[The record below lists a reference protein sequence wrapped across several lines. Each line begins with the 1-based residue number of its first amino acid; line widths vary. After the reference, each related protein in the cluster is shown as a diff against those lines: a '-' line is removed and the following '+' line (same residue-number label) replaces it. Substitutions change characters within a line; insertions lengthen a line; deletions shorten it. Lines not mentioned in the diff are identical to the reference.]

1 MQTKKLLASAAALAT
16 AAIILA
22 SGGAAH
28 AASSLSGKG
37 SSFAANAISYCAAH
51 YDPASGDTVTY
62 TSTGSG
68 TGRSEFAAGNVQFA
82 VTDAPYTSGYPTSRY
97 VNVPLFG
104 GPVVF
109 AYNKNAK
116 KIPAGLKLDAAAVSG
131 ILKGTIRTWD
141 DAAIKKINVGKK
153 LPHKFINVYYR
164 TSGSGTTT
172 NLTTYLAQT
181 LKTGWITGS
190 KDLMASAGGTLATGA
205 KAKATSAVIA
215 DMVESDPY
223 AFGYFDLSD
232 AASANVNSALLKN
245 ASGQFVAPTSAAAV
259 KFLAAQGLTKDAT
272 NTLAGD
278 ATDGILTI
286 DFAKKVAGA
295 YQLSIVTYGLAPR
308 GTATS
313 GNAFAVK
320 GFFKYVL
327 NTCMPTYA
335 ASHGYVAFVGGL
347 KNKALAQADAIG

>member
-1 MQTKKLLASAAALAT
+1 MQKKKLVASVAALAAVAT
-16 AAIILA
+16 ILVSGAPANAAA
-22 SGGAAH
+22 
-28 AASSLSGKG
+28 SLSGKG

-68 TGRSEFAAGNVQFA
+68 TGRTEFAAGNIQFA
-82 VTDAPYTSGYPTSRY
+82 VADGGYTSGYPTNRF

-109 AYNKNAK
+109 AYNKNSK
-116 KIPAGLKLDAAAVSG
+116 KIPAGLKLDAAIVSG
-131 ILKGTIRTWD
+131 ILKGNIRTWD
-141 DAAIKKINVGKK
+141 DSMIKRINVGKV

-164 TSGSGTTT
+164 TSGSGTTE
-172 NLTTYLAQT
+172 NLTNYLAQA
-181 LKTGWITGS
+181 LGSGWTKS
-190 KDLMASAGGTLATGA
+190 KDLAGAAGGTLAPNA

-215 DMVESDPY
+215 DMVENDPY
-223 AFGYFDLSD
+223 GFGYFDLSD

-245 ASGQFVAPTSAAAV
+245 AAGAFVAPTSAAAV
-259 KFLAAQGLTKDAT
+259 KFLNAQGLTKDAT
-272 NTLAGD
+272 NTIEGD
-278 ATDGILTI
+278 RTDGLLTI
-286 DFAKKVAGA
+286 DFTKKVVGA
-295 YQLSIVTYGLAPR
+295 YQLSIVTYGIAPR

-327 NTCMPTYA
+327 NTCMPSYA
-335 ASHGYVAFVGGL
+335 AAHGYVALSGAL
-347 KNKALAQADAIG
+347 KTKAVAQADAIG

>member
-1 MQTKKLLASAAALAT
+1 MQKKKLIASVAALASVAT
-16 AAIILA
+16 ILVSGASANAATSI
-22 SGGAAH
+22 
-28 AASSLSGKG
+28 SGKG

-82 VTDAPYTSGYPTSRY
+82 VTDAPYTSGFPTSRY

-109 AYNKNAK
+109 AYNKTAR
-116 KIPAGLKLDAAAVSG
+116 KIPAGLKLDAKIVSG

-141 DAAIKKINVGKK
+141 DAAIKKINVGKV

-172 NLTTYLAQT
+172 NLTTYLAANAGA
-181 LKTGWITGS
+181 GWLSGN
-190 KDLMASAGGTLATGA
+190 KDLMAAAGGKLATGA

-215 DMVESDPY
+215 DMVEADPY
-223 AFGYFDLSD
+223 GFGYFDLSD

-245 ASGQFVAPTSAAAV
+245 ANGEYVAPTSSAAV

-286 DFAKKVAGA
+286 DFAKKVAGG

-313 GNAFAVK
+313 GSAFAVK

-327 NTCMPTYA
+327 STCMPSYA
-335 ASHGYVAFVGGL
+335 ASHGYVAFVGSL
-347 KNKALAQADAIG
+347 KTKALTQANAIG